1 MTSVQALCVLLSS
14 YTRGGGFSTAPMHT
28 GLVAFQSLLTDV
40 YSTNISYEGPESCPR
55 YSDSSGVE
63 FPSDCPVIIL
73 MSV

>member
-1 MTSVQALCVLLSS
+1 MTSVQTLCVLLGS
-14 YTRGGGFSTAPMHT
+14 YMRGGGFSMTPMHT
-28 GLVAFQSLLTDV
+28 GLVAFQSLLMDV

-55 YSDSSGVE
+55 YNESSGVE